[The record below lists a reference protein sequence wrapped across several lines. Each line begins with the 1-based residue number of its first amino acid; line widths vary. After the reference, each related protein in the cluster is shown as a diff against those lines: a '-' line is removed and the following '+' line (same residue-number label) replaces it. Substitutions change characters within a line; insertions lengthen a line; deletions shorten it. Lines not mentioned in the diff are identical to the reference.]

1 MVEPPQPCSQESLT
15 MPADGQTTEL
25 VEVSTAIR
33 ERAALIP
40 VSTHGLAPRNL
51 AELMDFGQLMAKAG
65 PMVGKAFRGA
75 PGSCV
80 AIAMQAMRWNMDPFA
95 VSQKAYVTQDKYGNE
110 QIGYEAQLIN
120 AVVLSNA
127 PMMRRPQYAFTG
139 SGNRRRCKV
148 TIWLRGESEALEYE
162 TPEIVPEGR
171 SPLWK
176 NDLDQQLSYFAIRSW
191 ARRHMPELLMGVYAV
206 DELQDAGVIGEAH
219 IVGEYDQRPA
229 GERVGGVI
237 GGKPA
242 RDAFDDLALR
252 MSESED
258 AAALEEVW
266 SEAESANLSSNRMFA
281 LSEHYEACKEAH
293 ENGKPTP
300 AAPTFSEP
308 PPPSPFEALKEAG
321 AKVSDVE
328 SYKAWSAQLKA
339 DLPRCTDE
347 ERAELKA
354 LHAPIAAKF
363 LPPKES
369 AGAGG
374 RTDKDAGHAAAES
387 SGADPGGE
395 APPASLS
402 AFERLKQACL
412 DCLQSKAKRRAL
424 ADWRKEVD
432 ACADLTTAERADLD
446 KIEANVRE
454 GLTK

>member
-1 MVEPPQPCSQESLT
+1 M
-15 MPADGQTTEL
+15 ADGQ
-25 VEVSTAIR
+25 STALTVESSGALR
-33 ERAALIP
+33 DRAGAVAL
-40 VSTHGLAPRNL
+40 STHGLAPRSL

-65 PMVGKAFRGA
+65 PMIGKAFREA
-75 PGSCV
+75 PGSC
-80 AIAMQAMRWNMDPFA
+80 IAVTMQAMRWNMDPFA
-95 VSQKAYVTQDKYGNE
+95 VSQKAYVTGDTVA
-110 QIGYEAQLIN
+110 YEAQLVN

-127 PMMRRPQYAFTG
+127 PLARRPQYTF
-139 SGNRRRCKV
+139 SGEGNKRRCKV
-148 TIWLRGESEALEYE
+148 SIWLRGEPEALEYE
-162 TPEIVPEGR
+162 TPETMPKGN
-171 SPLWK
+171 SPLWTK
-176 NDLDQQLSYFAIRSW
+176 DPDQQLTYYAIRAW
-191 ARRHMPELLMGVYAV
+191 ARRHMPELLMGVYTP
-206 DELQDAGVIGEAH
+206 DELQDAGLAGEAH
-219 IVGEYDQRPA
+219 IVGDYDQRPA
-229 GERVGGVI
+229 DERVGGVI

-252 MSESED
+252 MTESED

-266 SEAESANLSSNRMFA
+266 SEAESANLSSNRMFG

-321 AKVSDVE
+321 AKVSDLE
-328 SYKAWSAQLKA
+328 TYKAWSAQLKA

-354 LHAPIAAKF
+354 IHTPIAAKF

-374 RTDKDAGHAAAES
+374 RTDKDAGREAAES
-387 SGADPGGE
+387 SSGAEPGGE
-395 APPASLS
+395 APPASES
-402 AFERLKQACL
+402 AFEVLKQECL
-412 DCLQSKAKRRAL
+412 DCLNAKAPRRAL
-424 ADWRKEVD
+424 NDWAKKRD
-432 ACADLTTAERADLD
+432 AATLTGTERADLD